1 MNMAIDPSPSLPSR
15 LLRAWVSPSL
25 FDFWAG
31 RLNRLWTLQ
40 QPLARLE
47 SRRQA
52 SQDAVTL
59 TLRPNRHWRGMRAG
73 QHVNLGVEVN
83 GRRLL
88 RSYSPTMLADG
99 RLELTVKTV
108 VGGAVSTYLVQQA
121 RIGDVFAL
129 EPAFGDM
136 CLPAAPTALLLL
148 AAGSGITPMRALL
161 RELAARGM
169 PCEVDL
175 LYWARTREDLWFV
188 DELQAMAATHSCLR
202 LHFLLTRDAEAVAA
216 RVDSVALEEIA
227 GLAQRHVMACGP
239 GSFTTA
245 ARARLEGRVARF
257 QAEAFSMPVAA
268 DSEEGDVQVELM
280 RSGRTLRLPRNQSL
294 LQGLEAQGLRPQHGC
309 RMGICNSCACSR
321 QSGITRHLLSGEHS
335 GEPLT
340 QVRLCVSAPSTDLIL
355 DL

>member
-1 MNMAIDPSPSLPSR
+1 MNMVNDPLPSFAAR
-15 LLRAWVSPSL
+15 ALRGWVSPSL

-40 QPLARLE
+40 QPLARLVA
-47 SRRQA
+47 RRA
-52 SQDAVTL
+52 AGRDAVTL

-73 QHVNLGVEVN
+73 QHVNLGVEID

-88 RSYSPTMLADG
+88 RSYSPTELSDG
-99 RLELTVKTV
+99 RLEITVKAIAGGV
-108 VGGAVSTYLVQQA
+108 VSSHLMQQA
-121 RIGDVFAL
+121 RIGDVLAL

-136 CLPAAPTALLLL
+136 CLPSAPQALLLL

-161 RELAARGM
+161 RELVARNM

-175 LYWARTREDLWFV
+175 LYWARSREELCFV
-188 DELQAMAATHSCLR
+188 DELQALAAAHPCLR
-202 LHFLLTRDAEAVAA
+202 LRFLLTREDQIPAA
-216 RVDSVALEEIA
+216 RIDTVVLDDIV

-239 GSFTTA
+239 GGFVAA

-257 QAEAFSMPVAA
+257 QAEAFSMTVAA
-268 DSEEGDVQVELM
+268 DGEEGDVRVELA
-280 RSGRTLRLPRNQSL
+280 RSGRTLRLARNKSL
-294 LQGLEAQGLRPQHGC
+294 LEGLEAHGLRPQHGC

-321 QSGITRHLLSGEHS
+321 QSGITRHLLSGERS
-335 GEPLT
+335 SEPLS